1 MSSDKQWSEEVV
13 RMRREAEALELRA
26 QRADDAAEREQL
38 MEKAVAIRVKCEE
51 LGGPESA
58 TMDPM

>member
-1 MSSDKQWSEEVV
+1 MSSDKQWSDDVV
-13 RMRREAEALELRA
+13 RMRRDAEALELRA

-38 MEKAVAIRVKCEE
+38 MEKAVRLRAKCEE

>member
-1 MSSDKQWSEEVV
+1 MSSDKQWSDDVV
-13 RMRREAEALELRA
+13 RMRRDAEALELRA
-26 QRADDAAEREQL
+26 QRADDAAERAQL
-38 MEKAVAIRVKCEE
+38 MEKAVRLRAKCEE

>member
-1 MSSDKQWSEEVV
+1 MSSDKQWSDDVV
-13 RMRREAEALELRA
+13 RMRRDAEALELRA
-26 QRADDAAEREQL
+26 QRADDAVERAQL
-38 MEKAVAIRVKCEE
+38 MEKAVSLRVKCEE

>member
-1 MSSDKQWSEEVV
+1 MSTDGQWSEDVV
-13 RMRREAEALELRA
+13 RLRQEAEALELRA
-26 QRADDAAEREQL
+26 QRADDAAERERL
-38 MEKAVAIRVKCEE
+38 IEKAVRIRGKCEE